1 MRKNIGK
8 NYLYVLKK
16 LIVKQTNELLG
27 HLYLEKSVNIV
38 LKHLSIFFGRFT
50 RWIDPT
56 NNLSFQVNK

>member
-16 LIVKQTNELLG
+16 LIVKQTKWTARPSLSREV
-27 HLYLEKSVNIV
+27 S
-38 LKHLSIFFGRFT
+38 KHSTKTFKH

-56 NNLSFQVNK
+56 NNLSFQVIK